1 MKTTLMNP
9 FSWAVN
15 PVNPENTNLIA
26 VHMHGKILW
35 VAAQEITHLEGE
47 GNYTYIHTRQG
58 KKHLVSKTLKVVME
72 ILQADF
78 IRIHKSFIINPVHV
92 AAQLEPDRLL
102 LSCGRKVP
110 IARRRMREIQELLA
124 GEYLAAS

>member
-9 FSWAVN
+9 FSWTAEPADVDN
-15 PVNPENTNLIA
+15 AHLIA

-35 VAAQEITHLEGE
+35 VSAQEITFLEGE

-58 KKHLVSKTLKVVME
+58 KKYLVSKTLKVVVE
-72 ILQADF
+72 ILNVDF
-78 IRIHKSFIINPVHV
+78 IRIHKSYIVNPMYIT
-92 AAQLEPDRLL
+92 AQIEPDTLL

-110 IARRRMREIQELLA
+110 IARRRMREIHEMLA
-124 GEYLAAS
+124 GEFLAA